1 MGARKSKLFT
11 TVALGVTAVTAG
23 VAFAAGGRSSGPDYT
38 YAGGEPFANA
48 TAVVQ
53 VTPRGNGSA
62 LVILQV
68 KNVDAVAGRTFGA
81 HVHTAPCGALA
92 TDAGGHYQH
101 AGLDPATVALVD
113 REVWLDVTVDGEGN
127 GVSVA
132 IRPWTVASTASRSV
146 IIHADPTN
154 ATTGG
159 AGPRL
164 ACIDI
169 DT

>member
-11 TVALGVTAVTAG
+11 TVALAVTAITAG

-38 YAGGEPFANA
+38 YTGGEPFADA

-62 LVILQV
+62 LVMLQV
-68 KNVDAVAGRTFGA
+68 KNVDAAAGRTFGA
-81 HVHTAPCGALA
+81 HVHTSPCGAVA

-101 AGLDPATVALVD
+101 AGLSTTLPLVD
-113 REVWLDVTVDGEGN
+113 REVWLDVTIDDEGN
-127 GVSVA
+127 GVAVA

-154 ATTGG
+154 ATTGV